1 MDTKGREEVSGNVCS
16 LATFTV
22 LLATCV
28 VLLHSQSYLLHLIS
42 TTNTLACRNSGLPGL
57 SELSGVYTCMV
68 ASTNSRMCC
77 WWVPS
82 FLGYWWRRT
91 PAKGDV
97 QKTNVWVQGK
107 DACHQPVCQRCVI
120 RASFSR
126 FVLLQ
131 VRRSRF
137 LDTNL
142 HRYKLNYEIYSLTTI
157 VDLQTLIVSL
167 NKNQSRI
174 YTQSST
180 TGTVTTL
187 GIPIVQLRN
196 FIVQLRKYG
205 KTLSSTIV
213 IRTNNSQSTKFRS

>member
-1 MDTKGREEVSGNVCS
+1 M
-16 LATFTV
+16 
-22 LLATCV
+22 
-28 VLLHSQSYLLHLIS
+28 
-42 TTNTLACRNSGLPGL
+42 
-57 SELSGVYTCMV
+57 
-68 ASTNSRMCC
+68 
-77 WWVPS
+77 
-82 FLGYWWRRT
+82 T
-91 PAKGDV
+91 PYGFDS
-97 QKTNVWVQGK
+97 
-107 DACHQPVCQRCVI
+107 I
-120 RASFSR
+120 
-126 FVLLQ
+126 
-131 VRRSRF
+131 
-137 LDTNL
+137 
-142 HRYKLNYEIYSLTTI
+142 EIYSLTTI